1 MNRLECQV
9 QSCQHFQNH
18 QCCLAG
24 IQVDGP
30 AAQESQPDLLRLLR
44 GAPPRRR
51 PERAWASTPL
61 WSRRS
66 SAG

>member
-9 QSCQHFQNH
+9 QSCQHYQNH

-30 AAQESQPDLLRLLR
+30 SAQEASQTCC
-44 GAPPRRR
+44 ASYEERRPGSAG
-51 PERAWASTPL
+51 PERAGPASL
-61 WSRRS
+61 C
-66 SAG
+66 GV